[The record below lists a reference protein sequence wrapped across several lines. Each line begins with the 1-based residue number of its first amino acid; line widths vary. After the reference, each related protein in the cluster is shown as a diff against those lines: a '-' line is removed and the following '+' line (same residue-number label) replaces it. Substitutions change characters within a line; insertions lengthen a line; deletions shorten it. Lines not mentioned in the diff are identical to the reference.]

1 MEVDIDKR
9 RMCTLSQ
16 YRNNPHAYTKK
27 LRHPAAQSETDKFT
41 DRLCAENLRLFDNV
55 GCGENNMKIFKL
67 MKSEVIHE

>member
-1 MEVDIDKR
+1 MIREECVPSPNIGI
-9 RMCTLSQ
+9 T
-16 YRNNPHAYTKK
+16 PHAYTKK
-27 LRHPAAQSETDKFT
+27 LRHPAAQSEADKFT